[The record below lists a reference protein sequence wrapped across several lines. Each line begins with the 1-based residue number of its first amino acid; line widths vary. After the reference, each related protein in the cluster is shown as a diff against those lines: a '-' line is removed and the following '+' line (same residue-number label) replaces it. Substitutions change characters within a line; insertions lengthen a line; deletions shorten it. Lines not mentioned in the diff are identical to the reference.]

1 MYRRRVSCAKIAALP
16 DISHTENDYLQS
28 LDLAHHIVDLVE
40 DRKAEDILLLDLR
53 PDNIIADF
61 FIICSGDNERHLR
74 ALTET
79 VRLDTKER
87 FQKLPFTNE
96 GTAENGWV
104 VMDYGDVVVHFFSPD
119 RRDYYRLEEL
129 WDAASRVMLRIQ

>member
-1 MYRRRVSCAKIAALP
+1 MAAL
-16 DISHTENDYLQS
+16 E
-28 LDLAHHIVDLVE
+28 LAHHIVDLVE

-74 ALTET
+74 ALTES
-79 VRLDTKER
+79 VRADIKTAYGHI
-87 FQKLPFTNE
+87 PFSNE
-96 GTAENGWV
+96 GTAAHGWV
-104 VMDYGDVVVHFFSPD
+104 VMDYGDVVVHFFSPEK
-119 RRDYYRLEEL
+119 REYYALEDL